1 MADTSWSGLICTA
14 AALTVVMMPYPL
26 LANDGL
32 GRLIALRGVT
42 PLVHVTLVQGTS
54 GRLRHFAR
62 IVPPLRHYP

>member
-1 MADTSWSGLICTA
+1 
-14 AALTVVMMPYPL
+14 MMPYPL